1 MRRQRKRWGT
11 VGVLICSMA
20 LVPAY
25 QAVAAGP
32 RAGGPS
38 DAAAGAVVRDLALQA
53 GGVLRGQVLDKQG
66 KACAGVAV
74 ALGKTGTTDA
84 APVVTRSDEQGRF
97 QFQNLSGGVYHLGT
111 TEGGTICRLWAP
123 NTAPPSATPAALLV
137 QGEGPVRANL
147 GGLGPWGWAL
157 IGLGVAA
164 AIAIPL
170 ALQKN
175 DDEGS

>member
-1 MRRQRKRWGT
+1 M
-11 VGVLICSMA
+11 LICSMA

-32 RAGGPS
+32 RAGGASEP
-38 DAAAGAVVRDLALQA
+38 AATTAVRDLALQA

-66 KACAGVAV
+66 KACAGVPVAV
-74 ALGKTGTTDA
+74 AKAGATNEAPLLTKT
-84 APVVTRSDEQGRF
+84 DEQGRF
-97 QFQNLSGGVYHLGT
+97 QFPKLAGGIYHVGT
-111 TEGGTICRLWAP
+111 TEGGAIYRLWAP
-123 NTAPPSATPAALLV
+123 NTAPPSAAPAALLV

-147 GGLGPWGWAL
+147 SGIGPWGWTL

-170 ALQKN
+170 ALHKN